1 MGKLGIGN
9 AAIAGLCA
17 LLISACGG
25 GGGFTDGAGGSSSG
39 GTSSGGTS
47 SGGTTIT
54 PANLRLISTAAAL
67 PSDAD
72 TQAEGI
78 TLSAIATDANSNTLA
93 GVTVAFT
100 ATSGAVTVTSATTD
114 ATGTA
119 TAVLTT
125 GGDTSVRT
133 INVTAKAGTLTA
145 TPSAIAIQVVAPTNP
160 AVVAPGLGNGTGS
173 AYADQVLGIGQA
185 TLAAGGSTSLHL
197 DFVDRNASNAALTT
211 QTPSISF
218 SSPCISAGRASV
230 TSATSITGGVLDAT
244 YIAKGCNGN
253 DTVTARATLANGS
266 TLTATGTLT
275 VQPAALG
282 SIKFDSASP
291 KTIGLKGSGLQET
304 SIVKFQ
310 LFDASG
316 GPAPSG
322 VDVSFA
328 LNTTV
333 GGITRT
339 PGTAQTDAQGFV
351 QTVVNAGSVATPV
364 RVTATA
370 TGTGGQ
376 TISSQSEQLTISTT
390 IPDQNSFSLSV
401 TTHNIDA
408 DSRDGITTTVT
419 ARLSDRF
426 NNPVPDG
433 TAVLFTTEGGSIQPR
448 CETSGGACSVFF
460 TSQEPRTRQLSAN
473 GTAVNTANSC
483 GTYTSTSSNTA
494 LGCDDHRYTILAT
507 AIGEESFTD
516 SNSNGQYDS
525 PEPFVD
531 LGEAFTDANENE
543 VFDSAFETYVDFDG
557 SGGSSPTA
565 KDGKFTGTLCN
576 GNCSISPNP
585 PAPPTLNVR
594 GSQIIVMSSSRAV
607 ILTDRDAT
615 NSLTL
620 PPNGTAAIQVIVQD
634 TAENCMAAGS
644 TIAATIT
651 YGSVAI
657 PTSYV
662 QPDSIE
668 KPCSNAYLFTL
679 NGGTTAGSGN
689 LFINVTSPSGL
700 ITTKVITV
708 NP

>member
-1 MGKLGIGN
+1 MRKLGLGN

-25 GGGFTDGAGGSSSG
+25 GGGFTDGSGGS
-39 GTSSGGTS
+39 SSGGTS

-54 PANLRLISTAAAL
+54 PANLRLVSSATAL

-72 TQAEGI
+72 TQTEGI
-78 TLSAIATDANSNTLA
+78 TLSAIATDADSNTLA

-133 INVTAKAGTLTA
+133 INVTAKAGSLTA
-145 TPSAIAIQVVAPTNP
+145 TPSAVAVQVVAPTNP

-173 AYADQVLGIGQA
+173 AYVDQVLGIGQA

-197 DFVDRNASNAALTT
+197 DFVDRNNNNATLTS
-211 QTPSISF
+211 QTPGISF

-230 TSATSITGGVLDAT
+230 SSATSITGGALDAT

-253 DTVTARATLANGS
+253 DTVTARASLASGS

-282 SIKFDSASP
+282 SIKFDSATP

-316 GPAPSG
+316 GAAPSG

-339 PGTAQTDAQGFV
+339 PATAQTDAQGFV

-370 TGTGGQ
+370 TGGGGQ

-408 DSRDGITTTVT
+408 DSRDGVTTTVN

-448 CETSGGACSVFF
+448 CETSGGACSVVF
-460 TSQEPRTRQLSAN
+460 TSQEPRTSQLADS
-473 GTAVNTANSC
+473 GTAVNTANGC
-483 GTYTSTSSNTA
+483 GNPPSTDF
-494 LGCDDHRYTILAT
+494 GCNDHRYTILAT

-531 LGEAFTDANENE
+531 LGEAFTDANENGS
-543 VFDSAFETYVDFDG
+543 FDSAFETYVDFDG
-557 SGGSSPTA
+557 SGGTSPTA

-576 GNCSISPNP
+576 GNCSTSPNP

-594 GSQIIVMSSSRAV
+594 GSQIIVMSSSGAV
-607 ILTDRDAT
+607 ILTDKD
-615 NSLTL
+615 SITL
-620 PPNGTAAIQVIVQD
+620 PVNGSDAIKVIARD
-634 TAENCMAAGS
+634 TAENCMAAGTTVS
-644 TIAATIT
+644 VTTT
-651 YGSVAI
+651 YGSVAD
-657 PTSYV
+657 PASYT

-668 KPCSNAYLFTL
+668 KPCTNAYLFTL
-679 NGGTTAGSGN
+679 LGATSAGKGN
-689 LFINVTSPSGL
+689 LFINVTAPSGL
-700 ITTKVITV
+700 ITTRIIPI